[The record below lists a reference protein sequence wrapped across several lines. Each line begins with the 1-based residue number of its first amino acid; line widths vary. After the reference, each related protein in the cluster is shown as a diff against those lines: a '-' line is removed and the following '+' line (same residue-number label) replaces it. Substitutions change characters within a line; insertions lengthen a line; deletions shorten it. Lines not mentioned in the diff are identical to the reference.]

1 MINNNISINVSD
13 DILQYNRISSTKRR
27 CIAKGI
33 LTNNSNNVR
42 NRDEI
47 VLKCNRDINILDK
60 ELAAIKRL
68 YISCD
73 AKNSFVIKLRY
84 NSIVTLNNNDD
95 DIWHALILDKGAI
108 DIHLLGTLISQK
120 HDTIQQY
127 GINLFQWKLQVALKL
142 ITIINHIH
150 DNGLCWY
157 DVKPSNFILFL
168 PDDIKLTGKRK
179 EINSSKLYHYLNE
192 KCHICAIDVG
202 GVQENGTVIDINMI
216 QITTKFT
223 CPEIAYLLY
232 NKSHNKVLVD
242 QSTDLWSLGMTLFQ
256 LFRYDFQP
264 MLQLSTNTHANDVL
278 KYLALEKNSL
288 EMEISL
294 NTSKEFFIFDDNK
307 NISDDNKEEVLSI
320 IRSLLVINP
329 SDRCPLVQVSK
340 RIKNIL

>member
-13 DILQYNRISSTKRR
+13 DILLQCNRISSTKRR
-27 CIAKGI
+27 CIAKGVLIKGI

-84 NSIVTLNNNDD
+84 NSIVTLNNNAD

-142 ITIINHIH
+142 ISIINHIIMF
-150 DNGLCWY
+150 
-157 DVKPSNFILFL
+157 PFI
-168 PDDIKLTGKRK
+168 
-179 EINSSKLYHYLNE
+179 
-192 KCHICAIDVG
+192 
-202 GVQENGTVIDINMI
+202 
-216 QITTKFT
+216 
-223 CPEIAYLLY
+223 
-232 NKSHNKVLVD
+232 
-242 QSTDLWSLGMTLFQ
+242 
-256 LFRYDFQP
+256 
-264 MLQLSTNTHANDVL
+264 
-278 KYLALEKNSL
+278 
-288 EMEISL
+288 
-294 NTSKEFFIFDDNK
+294 
-307 NISDDNKEEVLSI
+307 
-320 IRSLLVINP
+320 
-329 SDRCPLVQVSK
+329 
-340 RIKNIL
+340 